1 MAAVKH
7 RLLLVLAVAVSIALF
22 PGCAPREAPPA
33 EPAGAAAPAPPAESA
48 PQPEAAA
55 PAPAAAGDPV
65 AAMTEPPA
73 MPKGYGSSAEVMV
86 AIGNGDIALLDENPP
101 VPEGVKEIAG
111 LEYCNIDGT
120 SLKLDLALP
129 AEGEGPFPG
138 LIFIHGGAWV
148 SGEREIYHL
157 YTYHFAQQ
165 GYAAATISY
174 RLSGQAKFPA
184 AVQDVKCAVRWM
196 RANAA
201 TYNIDPGN
209 IALIGGSAGGH
220 LAMMVGYTADVPE
233 FEGEG
238 GNPGVSSAVQAV
250 VNFYGPYD
258 LTAEIAQKS
267 DDVQGFLGATW
278 DENPDLHLKASPMHY
293 LNAGDPPTLIFHGTI
308 DEVVPVEQSE
318 RLAARL
324 GELGIP
330 CVFERFEGWP
340 HTMDLAQPVNER
352 CRWFM
357 YRFFEAHLS
366 PQPAAA
372 AGAPQ

>member
-220 LAMMVGYTADVPE
+220 LAMMVGYTPDVPE

-250 VNFYGPYD
+250 VNFYRPMT
-258 LTAEIAQKS
+258 TAEIAEIGRCAGLPRR
-267 DDVQGFLGATW
+267 DLGREPRSAS
-278 DENPDLHLKASPMHY
+278 EGVAHALPERGRSAHPDFPRDHRRGGAGRTVRTARGAPRRAGHPLRVRTVRGMASHHGSGP
-293 LNAGDPPTLIFHGTI
+293 AGQRTLPLVH
-308 DEVVPVEQSE
+308 VPV
-318 RLAARL
+318 
-324 GELGIP
+324 
-330 CVFERFEGWP
+330 F
-340 HTMDLAQPVNER
+340 
-352 CRWFM
+352 
-357 YRFFEAHLS
+357 
-366 PQPAAA
+366 
-372 AGAPQ
+372 

>member
-1 MAAVKH
+1 MTELKH
-7 RLLLVLAVAVSIALF
+7 GLVVTLVLALAFSLF
-22 PGCAPREAPPA
+22 PGCGPKEAPPA
-33 EPAGAAAPAPPAESA
+33 PREPSQAPVEQPAAPPAE
-48 PQPEAAA
+48 AAL
-55 PAPAAAGDPV
+55 PADTGDPIAV
-65 AAMTEPPA
+65 MKEPPA
-73 MPKGYGSSAEVMV
+73 MPKGYGSTPEVMI
-86 AIGNGDIALLDENPP
+86 AIGKGEIELLDENVKPP
-101 VPEGVKEIAG
+101 EDVKELAG
-111 LEYCNIDGT
+111 IEYCNIDGI

-129 AEGEGPFPG
+129 AEAKGPLPG
-138 LIFIHGGAWV
+138 LIFIHGGAWA

-157 YTYHFAQQ
+157 YTYKFAQQ

-174 RLSGQAKFPA
+174 RLAGQAKFPA

-201 TYNIDPGN
+201 TYGIDPDH
-209 IALIGGSAGGH
+209 IAVLGGSAGGH
-220 LAMMVGYTADVPE
+220 LAMMVGYTSDVPE

-258 LTAEIAQKS
+258 LTAEIAQNS
-267 DDVQGFLGATW
+267 DDVKGFLGVTYE
-278 DENPDLHLKASPMHY
+278 ENPDLYLKASPMNY

-330 CVFERFEGWP
+330 YTFERFEGWP
-340 HTMDLAQPVNER
+340 HTMDLAKAVNER

-357 YRFFEAHLS
+357 YRFFEEHLS
-366 PQPAAA
+366 LEPAAP
-372 AGAPQ
+372 AGAAQ